1 MQELQQ
7 TLSQMVFLK
16 KDIFDCFVVDSSHL
30 HLTFETLY
38 LYTPPPPPPKKKLLQ
53 LGLKGEKT
61 AGYALVKV
69 VRAFH
74 DFLHVS

>member
-38 LYTPPPPPPKKKLLQ
+38 LYTPPPKKKKKLLQ
-53 LGLKGEKT
+53 LGHKREKT

-74 DFLHVS
+74 NFLHVS